1 VAATRGQVAQQPKKQ
16 PSAVASARKTRTAR
30 ERLRLGPPTNEKTVP
45 RQPRWDP
52 TARRQPGEVDL
63 GPLVDEAAKTGEL
76 YVNLPTRVLRLP
88 DGGEIRVPERYEHP
102 LMGRLRDLATD
113 FVEHAKANAN
123 DEAVAIGHILSAT
136 LMAIDGDDLG
146 ALNEENGPHRWA
158 RRYISRDDDSR
169 EPSLRSIPV
178 RTGHSLPGIEDPK
191 RRVLSLRQLS
201 GGFAIVERL
210 VALLFGIESR
220 AGGEDLDAIADCM
233 RDNLPS
239 LSSLREDEATVRAR
253 VRAGLEVAISKN
265 ERDIRSHDEGV
276 RRRAIESVVEALV
289 VTECR
294 RSKVDPRKAL
304 AFLKKRKI

>member
-1 VAATRGQVAQQPKKQ
+1 MPPKKQ
-16 PSAVASARKTRTAR
+16 ASAALTARKTRTAR
-30 ERLRLGPPTNEKTVP
+30 ERLRLGPPTNERTVP
-45 RQPRWDP
+45 RKPRWDP
-52 TARRQPGEVDL
+52 NRRPQPGEIDL
-63 GPLVDEAAKTGEL
+63 GALVDEAAQTGEL

-88 DGGEIRVPERYEHP
+88 DGDEIRLPERYEHP
-102 LMGRLRDLATD
+102 LMGRLRELATD

-123 DEAVAIGHILSAT
+123 DEAAAIGHVLSAT
-136 LMAIDGDDLG
+136 MMAIDADDLG
-146 ALNEENGPHRWA
+146 ALNAENGPHRWA
-158 RRYISRDDDSR
+158 RRYLSRDEDKKA
-169 EPSLRSIPV
+169 PHLRSLPV
-178 RTGHSLPGIEDPK
+178 RTGRALPAIEDPK
-191 RRVLSLRQLS
+191 KRVLSLRQLS

-210 VALLFGIESR
+210 VALLFGTDSR

-239 LSSLREDEATVRAR
+239 LSSLREAETIVRAR

-265 ERDIRSHDEGV
+265 EQDIRSHDEGV

-289 VTECR
+289 APECR